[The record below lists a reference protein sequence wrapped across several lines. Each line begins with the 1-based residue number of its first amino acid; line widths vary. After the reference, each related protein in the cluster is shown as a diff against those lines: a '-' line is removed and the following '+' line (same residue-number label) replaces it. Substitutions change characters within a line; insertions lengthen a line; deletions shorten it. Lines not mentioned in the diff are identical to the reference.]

1 MLYAFDQAARLSHGY
16 LDLMAQASTFLLRLA
31 LLMCAIALVGLDTSD
46 AFAQSQNCQALAN
59 NLRRIEN
66 SGGFS
71 QLDTINNRARDAQDA
86 VQQAESQYVRD
97 GCNAAAK
104 RGETLNAQCRAEAKR
119 VLKARADLKAI
130 SSQADTGNAV
140 AQQRE
145 AVLQEMAR
153 FNCNSRSSAGVTTQ
167 ERRGN
172 LFDKLFGAFED
183 GQGDGTA
190 TRGDEFMGAQGYQ
203 TIRTVCVRKA
213 DGYYWPISYSTL
225 IDYAQNDLLECQA
238 QCPGMDVDLY
248 YYDNPGQEP
257 EQMINLQGEPYKAL
271 STAFAYR
278 TAFDANLTCKP
289 ATNYGN
295 ISLVA
300 ATDGT
305 NRAMISFGGETFPL
319 PMRDPRRQ
327 TDATVIQAATAKFVD
342 IPLPRPRP
350 AAPGEAP
357 KPVVVK
363 QATNAAPR
371 IVQFG
376 DKRVRIVGPETPY
389 APSGAAGT

>member
-1 MLYAFDQAARLSHGY
+1 MTE
-16 LDLMAQASTFLLRLA
+16 ASKLLLRLA
-31 LLMCAIALVGLDTSD
+31 VLVCAVALFVLDTSD
-46 AFAQSQNCQALAN
+46 AYAQSQNCQALAN
-59 NLRRIEN
+59 TLRRLEN
-66 SGGFS
+66 SGGFN
-71 QLDTINNRARDAQDA
+71 QFDQVQNQARQAQQN

-104 RGETLNAQCRAEAKR
+104 RGEPLNAQCRAEAR
-119 VLKARADLKAI
+119 QVLKARDALKNA

-153 FNCNSRSSAGVTTQ
+153 FNCNSRSSARVTQ
-167 ERRGN
+167 EARRGSIFDQ
-172 LFDKLFGAFED
+172 LFNSFED
-183 GQGDGTA
+183 NFGDGTA
-190 TRGDEFMGAQGYQ
+190 TRGDEFSGSAGYE

-225 IDYAQNDLLECQA
+225 VDYAQNDLLECQA

-257 EQMINLQGEPYKAL
+257 EQMINLSGEPYKSL
-271 STAFAYR
+271 PTAFAYR
-278 TAFDANLTCKP
+278 TTFDASLTCKP
-289 ATNYGN
+289 TVNYGSIN
-295 ISLVA
+295 LVSQ
-300 ATDGT
+300 TDGT
-305 NRAMISFGGETFPL
+305 NRAMITYHDESFPL
-319 PMRDPRRQ
+319 PIRDPRHQ
-327 TDATVIQAATAKFVD
+327 DDVTVLEVAQAKFVD

-350 AAPGEAP
+350 AAPGEEP

-363 QATNAAPR
+363 QAATNAPER

-376 DKRVRIVGPETPY
+376 DKRVRIVGPDTPY
-389 APSGAAGT
+389 APTAATGT